1 MPCRRAA
8 TCRGAFQ
15 KSQKLP
21 ETENPGSID
30 LQCPGESKWRDS
42 NKFLSLVYPD
52 LARFGWIWWMI
63 LTISSDLKQFNLFQN
78 NYAFDMASAN
88 PQLSSVFTFLYSI
101 MCSYN
106 YDNGYQLFLL
116 SAVKA
121 DFTKGFFPFADDH
134 FMPGTDNLHHIP

>member
-1 MPCRRAA
+1 
-8 TCRGAFQ
+8 
-15 KSQKLP
+15 
-21 ETENPGSID
+21 
-30 LQCPGESKWRDS
+30 
-42 NKFLSLVYPD
+42 
-52 LARFGWIWWMI
+52 MI

-78 NYAFDMASAN
+78 NDAFDMASAN

-101 MCSYN
+101 MCFYN